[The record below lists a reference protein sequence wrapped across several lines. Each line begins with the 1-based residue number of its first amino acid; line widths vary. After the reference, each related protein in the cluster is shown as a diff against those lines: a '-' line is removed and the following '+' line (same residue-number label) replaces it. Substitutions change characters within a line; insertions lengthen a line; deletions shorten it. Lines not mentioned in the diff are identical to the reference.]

1 MNESANA
8 MLERAIK
15 VAVIAH
21 AGQVDK
27 NGEAYIL
34 HPLRVMLAVREL
46 GGTPCQQAAAV
57 LHDVLEDC
65 DVSEDFLEQR
75 LTREV
80 NETVDALTHQDGE
93 EYDDFLRRVARTP
106 GALLIKE
113 ADIRDNHGRLYQ
125 VQDEATR
132 RRLQAK
138 YDSALELIGELRQS
152 TEGCQGTRRRHSVT
166 FVEASTFGSIFARI
180 R

>member
-1 MNESANA
+1 MDESLNA
-8 MLERAIK
+8 MLERAIE

-34 HPLRVMLAVREL
+34 HPLRVMLSVRER
-46 GGTPCQQAAAV
+46 GGTPHQQAAAV

-75 LTREV
+75 FPEEV
-80 NETVDALTHQDGE
+80 CDMVDALTHQDGE
-93 EYDDFLRRVARTP
+93 EYDAFRRRAAKTP

-113 ADIRDNHGRLYQ
+113 ADIRDNYGRLHQ
-125 VQDEATR
+125 LQDEETR
-132 RRLQAK
+132 RRLQQK
-138 YDSALELIGELRQS
+138 YDAALALL
-152 TEGCQGTRRRHSVT
+152 EGLH
-166 FVEASTFGSIFARI
+166 
-180 R
+180 

>member
-1 MNESANA
+1 MNDSLNA
-8 MLERAIK
+8 MLERAIE

-46 GGTPCQQAAAV
+46 GGTPQQQAAAV

-75 LTREV
+75 FPSEV
-80 NETVDALTHQDGE
+80 YEMVDALTRQEGE
-93 EYDDFLRRVARTP
+93 EYEAFLRRVAMAP

-113 ADIRDNHGRLYQ
+113 VDIRDNHGRLHLIEHAGTM
-125 VQDEATR
+125 D
-132 RRLQAK
+132 RLQRK
-138 YDSALELIGELRQS
+138 YDAALALIQKLR
-152 TEGCQGTRRRHSVT
+152 
-166 FVEASTFGSIFARI
+166 
-180 R
+180 